1 MKHLTMLLAMMLA
14 LTVIPAL
21 ALAHCGKCG
30 MDANPAAAQ
39 NLAAMHQGH
48 TDAAKGD
55 MAHDDA
61 GMHKGMEGHD
71 HSGMAATG
79 NMLDLGEKSEH
90 GVKAM
95 AHLKDVRA
103 AMGKMGMKTT
113 HHFMIMFNDDKSGK
127 AIEAG
132 TVAVKIV
139 APDGTTTGPLE
150 LMGMQG
156 HFGADVILDQPG
168 EYRFQVGSKLADNK
182 TRQYE
187 FKTVIK

>member
-1 MKHLTMLLAMMLA
+1 MQKFIYILSTIALFIAIPVLAS
-14 LTVIPAL
+14 
-21 ALAHCGKCG
+21 AHCGKCA
-30 MDANPAAAQ
+30 MDLQPEAGQ
-39 NLAAMHQGH
+39 KQAAMHQDQERH
-48 TDAAKGD
+48 
-55 MAHDDA
+55 A
-61 GMHKGMEGHD
+61 G
-71 HSGMAATG
+71 HSGMAAG
-79 NMLDLGEKSEH
+79 GAMLDLGTVTVK
-90 GVKAM
+90 GVAAM
-95 AHLKDVRA
+95 AHMKDVRA
-103 AMGKMGMKTT
+103 AMVKMGMKTT

-127 AIEAG
+127 ALEAG

-168 EYRFQVGSKLADNK
+168 EYRFQVGSKLADNE